1 MTQRVDASPLSQLV
15 QRVDAVADGGPAAD
29 TIPVG
34 FPSVD
39 RVLGGGLRRGDL
51 VALGGD
57 IGSGKTSLALAFAL
71 RAAQAGRG
79 VLFLTGEATAER
91 TLERALALEGRARID
106 DVRRGSLDETAR
118 AGVGAAALRLREA
131 APVVERIPRNGVDSL
146 SELVTITPGV
156 ELVVVDALQS
166 LATGRASRDEELAAA
181 CRRLKRL
188 ALDLDVAV
196 LVTVHLPRLDRARQ
210 DLRPRLDDLGALGAP
225 AQESDVVLGLYREEM
240 YVTTPGVDGA
250 TELSVLKNRTGGL
263 GYIDLYF
270 YKQWL
275 RFEDVL
281 DPDR

>member
-15 QRVDAVADGGPAAD
+15 QRVDAVADGGSAAD

-79 VLFLTGEATAER
+79 ALFLTGEATVER

-106 DVRRGSLDETAR
+106 DVRQGSLDDAAR

-131 APVVERIPRNGVDSL
+131 APVVDRIPRNGVDSL
-146 SELVTITPGV
+146 SELVTSTPGM
-156 ELVVVDALQS
+156 ELVVVDSLQS
-166 LATGRASRDEELAAA
+166 LATGRANRDEELAAA

-196 LVTVHLPRLDRARQ
+196 LVTMHLPRIDRTRQ
-210 DLRPRLDDLGALGAP
+210 DLRTRLDDLGALGAP
-225 AQESDVVLGLYREEM
+225 AQESDIVLGLYREEM
-240 YVTTPGVDGA
+240 YVTTQGVDGA

-275 RFEDVL
+275 RFEDVM